1 MSSIRGVI
9 ASILAATILLGSL
22 PAVSLGQQPAPL
34 VLMPD
39 VVKEEDSPSLRPF
52 DLYSVGS
59 GVLTVARLPFNVGLC
74 GAGALAGTLL
84 FLLSLGSAYRGVT
97 RTFEE
102 GCAQKWFV
110 RSDDIR
116 PVRGTSGI
124 FESRM
129 ERYQER

>member
-9 ASILAATILLGSL
+9 ASILAATILVGSL
-22 PAVSLGQQPAPL
+22 PAVSFAQQPAPP

-39 VVKEEDSPSLRPF
+39 VVKEEDSPNLRPF
-52 DLYSVGS
+52 DMYSVGA
-59 GVLTVARLPFNVGLC
+59 GVFTAAQIPFRAGLC
-74 GAGALAGTLL
+74 GAGVVAGTLL
-84 FLLSLGSAYRGVT
+84 FLVTLGSATRGVT

-102 GCAQKWFV
+102 GCAQRWFV

-124 FESRM
+124 FENRM
-129 ERYQER
+129 ERYQDR